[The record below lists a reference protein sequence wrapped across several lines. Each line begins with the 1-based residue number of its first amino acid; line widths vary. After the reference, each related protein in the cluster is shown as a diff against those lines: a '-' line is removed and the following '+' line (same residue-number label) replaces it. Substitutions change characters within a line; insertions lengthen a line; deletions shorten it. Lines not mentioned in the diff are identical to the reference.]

1 MKFAQILRAHWPQY
15 VKEAEGKIPS
25 AHWRAVEAVLSCRT
39 ERRGGSRHFCPDC
52 KRVHYRY
59 HSCNHRSCPQCGS
72 ADQAQWS
79 AAQEAKLLPVTYFLV
94 TVTVP
99 AELRITC
106 RYHPREL
113 YGTLL
118 SQSAQG
124 LSDLFKNPKH
134 FGGRPGF
141 IAVLQT
147 WTRQMMHH
155 PHVHMLVPAVALAEG
170 GCQLVH
176 PKTEEF
182 LVHVKALARHTRNLF
197 RRTLAAKYPE
207 LLDKVDPKVWATDW
221 GVDCR
226 EAGSGRSALRY
237 LASYVCK
244 SAFNEDR
251 LVGYDD
257 QGRILL
263 RYQDSSD
270 RKSKIEPVTPHE
282 LIRRWLLHVLPKGF
296 VAIRHF
302 GWLSPA
308 ASRALNRVRFL
319 LGRGPVVKPRIPKQ
333 IPECPQC
340 KRPML
345 FAGATPSERGPPL
358 SRMSFPR

>member
-1 MKFAQILRAHWPQY
+1 
-15 VKEAEGKIPS
+15 
-25 AHWRAVEAVLSCRT
+25 
-39 ERRGGSRHFCPDC
+39 
-52 KRVHYRY
+52 
-59 HSCNHRSCPQCGS
+59 
-72 ADQAQWS
+72 
-79 AAQEAKLLPVTYFLV
+79 
-94 TVTVP
+94 
-99 AELRITC
+99 
-106 RYHPREL
+106 
-113 YGTLL
+113 L

-124 LSDLFKNPKH
+124 LSDLFENPKY

-147 WTRQMMHH
+147 WTRRMMHH

-170 GCQLVH
+170 GCQLVY

-207 LLDKVDPKVWATDW
+207 LLEKVDPKVWATDW
-221 GVDCR
+221 VVDCR

-244 SAFNEDR
+244 SAFNEER

-263 RYQDSSD
+263 RYEDSSD

-282 LIRRWLLHVLPKGF
+282 LIRRWLFHVLPKGF

-308 ASRALNRVRFL
+308 AGRALNRVRFL

-340 KRPML
+340 KRPMF
-345 FAGATPSERGPPL
+345 FAGAIPSERGPPL